1 MKSNAHNLSSLIKEA
16 GLFGI
21 EFRLPEE
28 DTFNLILGT
37 NWKYYRWYALRE
49 ERDQAYQELKKEHA
63 YSRIGDA
70 PTILLSKIVRDP
82 TKA

>member
-1 MKSNAHNLSSLIKEA
+1 MKSNVHNLPDAITETGS
-16 GLFGI
+16 FGI
-21 EFRLPEE
+21 EFKLPEE

-49 ERDQAYQELKKEHA
+49 QRDQAYLELKKEHM

-70 PTILLSKIVRDP
+70 PTTLLSKVERDP
-82 TKA
+82 TKP